1 MGALVTRRRLRMAGI
16 AAVLLACGKSGPV
29 TTVPVPVEPI
39 GAGARPIPPPPPPP
53 VVIAP
58 PVARPPVPPA
68 PSAPVPRRDPT
79 TSIIRVAILT
89 AATQVRLSA
98 AGTWILLDSD
108 GVTLLANGGPAEAWE
123 VTRQGRRLRG
133 SSTNGVRSAVSDG
146 PWVARATTPD
156 GFLTVDGKRYRGEI
170 GFFASDTGVVV
181 VNRLLMD
188 DYLAGVV
195 PLEIGPRTPA
205 ESAAVQA
212 QAVGARSYAFVK
224 IDAPRNASYDL
235 VGTVFDQVYG
245 GVDAE
250 TPSATAAVQ
259 STRGLVLLYA
269 GRVVNAP
276 YSAVCGGTTAE
287 QQDVWRAP
295 QEPYLK
301 RVSDRVP
308 GTDRHYCD
316 ISPRFSFTRTFTSAE
331 VDAVIARYLSQY
343 VTVPAGGAGH
353 VRRVGIESRTPGGRV
368 AVLSVS
374 AERGT
379 FELLANDIRF
389 VFRNPAGE
397 ILGSTNF
404 SVETTAGSDGG
415 LASLTFRGTGFG
427 HGIGMCQWGAIGR
440 ARAGQDFRTILTT
453 YYQGTTVGLAP

>member
-1 MGALVTRRRLRMAGI
+1 
-16 AAVLLACGKSGPV
+16 
-29 TTVPVPVEPI
+29 
-39 GAGARPIPPPPPPP
+39 
-53 VVIAP
+53 
-58 PVARPPVPPA
+58 
-68 PSAPVPRRDPT
+68 
-79 TSIIRVAILT
+79 VAIAT
-89 AATQVRLSA
+89 AATQVRLGA

-108 GVTLLANGGPAEAWE
+108 GVTLLASGGQAEAWE
-123 VTRQGRRLRG
+123 VRREGRRLRG
-133 SSTNGVRSAVSDG
+133 SNPNGVRTAVSDG
-146 PWVARATTPD
+146 PWLARATTPG

-170 GFFASDTGVVV
+170 GLFASDSGIVV

-195 PLEIGPRTPA
+195 PLEIGPRTVA

-224 IDAPRNASYDL
+224 VDAPRNPSYDL

-250 TPSATAAVQ
+250 TPTATAAVQ
-259 STRGLVLLYA
+259 GTRGLVLLFA

-287 QQDVWRAP
+287 QQDVWRADA
-295 QEPYLK
+295 EPYLK

-308 GTDRHYCD
+308 GTDRSYCD
-316 ISPRFSFTRTFTSAE
+316 ISPRFSWTRAFTSAE
-331 VDAVIARYLSQY
+331 VDAVIARYLSEY
-343 VTVPAGGAGH
+343 VTVPSGGAGH
-353 VRRVGIESRTPGGRV
+353 VRRVNIESRTPAGRV

-379 FELLANDIRF
+379 FDLRANDIRF
-389 VFRNPAGE
+389 VFRSPTAE

-404 SVETTAGSDGG
+404 SIESTMGADGA
-415 LASLTFRGTGFG
+415 LSRLTFRGTGFG

-440 ARAGQDFRTILTT
+440 ARAGQDFRTILAT
-453 YYQGTTVGLAP
+453 YYPGTTVGLAP